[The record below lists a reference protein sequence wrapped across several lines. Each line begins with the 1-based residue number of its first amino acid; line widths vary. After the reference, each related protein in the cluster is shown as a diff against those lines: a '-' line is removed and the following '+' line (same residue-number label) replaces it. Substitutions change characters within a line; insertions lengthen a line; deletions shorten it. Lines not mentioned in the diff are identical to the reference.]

1 MTDLKQYKMLI
12 DGAWVG
18 ASDGAMFKSGN
29 PTTGKAWAMIP
40 EATSQDVDLAVRAA
54 DRAFHHGPWSTMSA
68 TERGHCLRRLGDL
81 LAEKSEDFGTVETID
96 TGKLLKENRWQA
108 KYIAEFFG
116 FFAGC
121 ADKINGET
129 LPIDKPD
136 MIVFTRREPLGVIAS
151 VVSWNS

>member
-1 MTDLKQYKMLI
+1 M
-12 DGAWVG
+12 
-18 ASDGAMFKSGN
+18 
-29 PTTGKAWAMIP
+29 
-40 EATSQDVDLAVRAA
+40 
-54 DRAFHHGPWSTMSA
+54 
-68 TERGHCLRRLGDL
+68 
-81 LAEKSEDFGTVETID
+81 AEKSEDFGTVETID